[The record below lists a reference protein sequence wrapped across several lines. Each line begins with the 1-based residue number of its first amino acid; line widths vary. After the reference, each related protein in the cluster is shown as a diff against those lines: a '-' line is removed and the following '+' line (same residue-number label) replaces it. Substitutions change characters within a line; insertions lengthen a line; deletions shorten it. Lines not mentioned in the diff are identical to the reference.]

1 MDHSVEHLKGYAD
14 GVVLFKKTRMDN
26 GKWLYA
32 FRDPHLA
39 CEQEQAYVLS
49 AAKKDKFDTQ
59 RYDELYKRFGLV
71 VFQSKA
77 DLEPLT
83 IYKAYMG
90 RWEIE
95 TLFYLFKNIINRD
108 TVNVHNDY
116 RVYGTE
122 FINFLSVIIAT
133 RVKKLFRDKKLSEKY
148 SFKQLMI
155 YLSKA
160 KKVRIGEDDK
170 WRDGTTVAYVSDLCK
185 TLGIV
190 D

>member
-1 MDHSVEHLKGYAD
+1 
-14 GVVLFKKTRMDN
+14 
-26 GKWLYA
+26 
-32 FRDPHLA
+32 
-39 CEQEQAYVLS
+39 
-49 AAKKDKFDTQ
+49 
-59 RYDELYKRFGLV
+59 
-71 VFQSKA
+71 
-77 DLEPLT
+77 
-83 IYKAYMG
+83 MG

-133 RVKKLFRDKKLSEKY
+133 RIKKLFRDKKLSEKY

-170 WRDGTTVAYVSDLCK
+170 WRDGTTVAYV
-185 TLGIV
+185 
-190 D
+190 